1 MKNKLALIFCVL
13 FVIAL
18 IFGVVMTSQKNALNK
33 DLTAAKTTL
42 TETETKLS
50 DLTKKQ
56 EETAAALETAQ
67 TELTESKTLQ
77 ETTAKTLEETAAAL
91 EAAQTELTETKTLHE
106 TTAKTLEETAAS
118 LRHSRRLR
126 PRALK
131 KRRLR

>member
-18 IFGVVMTSQKNALNK
+18 IFGVVMTNQKNALNK

-67 TELTESKTLQ
+67 TPKPFRKRQPKPSRKPLLRSKP
-77 ETTAKTLEETAAAL
+77 
-91 EAAQTELTETKTLHE
+91 H
-106 TTAKTLEETAAS
+106 
-118 LRHSRRLR
+118 RLN
-126 PRALK
+126 
-131 KRRLR
+131 